1 MRRFDL
7 EEYLDNPDIKVVTRD
22 GREVRI
28 LCTDKKSHDNSDYS
42 VVALIPIRLGGEEI
56 FTYNAKGE
64 RECGSDYDEDS
75 LGLFFAPKKKEGW
88 INLYKDT
95 EGDPTLGDLYET
107 KEEAFENRSTGLTY
121 LGTSKI
127 EWEE

>member
-7 EEYLDNPDIKVVTRD
+7 KEYLDGPDMKVVTRD

-64 RECGSDYDEDS
+64 REGGSDYDEDS
-75 LGLFFAPKKKEGW
+75 LGLFFTPDDDGLKQSWGGASGFLQPSIRQRGRQVGKEM
-88 INLYKDT
+88 L
-95 EGDPTLGDLYET
+95 
-107 KEEAFENRSTGLTY
+107 R
-121 LGTSKI
+121 
-127 EWEE
+127 

>member
-64 RECGSDYDEDS
+64 REGGNDYDEDS
-75 LGLFFAPKKKEGW
+75 LGLCFAPKKKEGW
-88 INLYKDT
+88 IKVYYGKSRCNT
-95 EGDPTLGDLYET
+95 FVCNRIFAT
-107 KEEAFENRSTGLTY
+107 KEEAEKQKNDNVVAII
-121 LGTSKI
+121 KI

>member
-7 EEYLDNPDIKVVTRD
+7 KEYLDNPGLKVVTRD

-28 LCTDKKSHDNSDYS
+28 LCTDKKSYDKSGYS
-42 VVALIPIRLGGEEI
+42 VVALIPMSLGGEEI

-75 LGLFFAPKKKEGW
+75 LGLFFSPKKKEGW
-88 INLYKDT
+88 VKVYYGKSRCNTFVCNRIFA
-95 EGDPTLGDLYET
+95 T
-107 KEEAFENRSTGLTY
+107 KEEAEKQKNDNVVAII
-121 LGTSKI
+121 KI

>member
-28 LCTDKKSHDNSDYS
+28 LCTDKKSHDDSDYS

-88 INLYKDT
+88 IKVYYGKSRCNT
-95 EGDPTLGDLYET
+95 FVCNRIFAT
-107 KEEAFENRSTGLTY
+107 KEEAEKQKNDNVVAII
-121 LGTSKI
+121 KI

>member
-7 EEYLDNPDIKVVTRD
+7 KEYLDNPGLKVVTRD
-22 GREVRI
+22 GIEVRI
-28 LCTDKKSHDNSDYS
+28 LCTDKKSYDKSGYS
-42 VVALIPIRLGGEEI
+42 VVALIPMSLGGEEI

-64 RECGSDYDEDS
+64 RESGSDYDKDS

-88 INLYKDT
+88 IKVYQGKSRDNT
-95 EGDPTLGDLYET
+95 FVCNRIFAT
-107 KEEAFENRSTGLTY
+107 KEEAEKQKKDNVVAII
-121 LGTSKI
+121 KI

>member
-56 FTYNAKGE
+56 FTYNA
-64 RECGSDYDEDS
+64 
-75 LGLFFAPKKKEGW
+75 
-88 INLYKDT
+88 
-95 EGDPTLGDLYET
+95 
-107 KEEAFENRSTGLTY
+107 
-121 LGTSKI
+121 
-127 EWEE
+127 